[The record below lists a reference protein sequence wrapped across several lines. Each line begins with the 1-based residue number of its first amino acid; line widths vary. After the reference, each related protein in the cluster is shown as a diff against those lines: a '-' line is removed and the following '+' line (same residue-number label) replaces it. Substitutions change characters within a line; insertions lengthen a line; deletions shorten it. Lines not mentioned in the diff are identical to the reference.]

1 MSDDNHS
8 VDRLGLEILTY
19 EECWQLLTDTPIGR
33 IAFFD
38 SGSPEILPVTHAVT
52 GGRIVFRS
60 VAGTKLDNTST
71 APVVAF
77 EVDGWNAEARCG
89 WSVMARGTAESAP
102 LDADELD
109 ALGLVPWVDEAAG
122 GTWISIRVDEIS
134 GRRLTHPSS

>member
-1 MSDDNHS
+1 MPMSDDNHS

-52 GGRIVFRS
+52 VGRIVFRS
-60 VAGTKLDNTST
+60 VAGTKLDHTST
-71 APVVAF
+71 APAVAF

-89 WSVMARGTAESAP
+89 GSVMARGT
-102 LDADELD
+102 DE
-109 ALGLVPWVDEAAG
+109 
-122 GTWISIRVDEIS
+122 
-134 GRRLTHPSS
+134 